1 MRKKIVSIKSAGSWI
16 CLTVDESTAFGRS
29 YLILYLRGD
38 VTGEGE
44 TENIFLDLI
53 ELEEGT
59 TADAIYKALKKSL
72 LEADLDDAYLK
83 SHLICITTDGASVMT
98 GRQSGL
104 ITRLKKDYPLLESI
118 HCLAHRLELS
128 VSDALKS
135 VTGCNH
141 FEIFISKLY
150 TLYHQSPKNARQLS
164 EAASQVNI
172 CLLKI
177 GQIFT
182 IRWVASSFVTL
193 QAVWRDFPALVAQ
206 MKKGAE
212 DGSRS
217 DVERKKFSGLLNR
230 LTCTGFVNDLA
241 TIKDVLRELQS
252 LSLKLQN
259 RSTSLMDA
267 TREIKMTIEVLKA
280 FKITPGKSMEKAEEA
295 LKVLKKLLT
304 ASKTYLASSSE
315 CERGFSVLNATAT
328 DARNRL
334 RVRSLSA
341 VLFIDIN
348 GPPLKMFDAYPYI
361 QSWLREKHCL
371 STASKT
377 GRRDKSAEK
386 IRPLWV
392 VLNNSE

>member
-1 MRKKIVSIKSAGSWI
+1 MMRKKSYTIWTRERREEPS
-16 CLTVDESTAFGRS
+16 LTFLKVDESTAFGRS

-150 TLYHQSPKNARQLS
+150 TLHHQSPKNARQLS
-164 EAASQVNI
+164 EAASQ
-172 CLLKI
+172 
-177 GQIFT
+177 
-182 IRWVASSFVTL
+182 R
-193 QAVWRDFPALVAQ
+193 
-206 MKKGAE
+206 
-212 DGSRS
+212 
-217 DVERKKFSGLLNR
+217 
-230 LTCTGFVNDLA
+230 
-241 TIKDVLRELQS
+241 
-252 LSLKLQN
+252 
-259 RSTSLMDA
+259 
-267 TREIKMTIEVLKA
+267 
-280 FKITPGKSMEKAEEA
+280 
-295 LKVLKKLLT
+295 
-304 ASKTYLASSSE
+304 
-315 CERGFSVLNATAT
+315 
-328 DARNRL
+328 
-334 RVRSLSA
+334 
-341 VLFIDIN
+341 
-348 GPPLKMFDAYPYI
+348 
-361 QSWLREKHCL
+361 
-371 STASKT
+371 
-377 GRRDKSAEK
+377 
-386 IRPLWV
+386 
-392 VLNNSE
+392 

>member
-1 MRKKIVSIKSAGSWI
+1 
-16 CLTVDESTAFGRS
+16 
-29 YLILYLRGD
+29 
-38 VTGEGE
+38 
-44 TENIFLDLI
+44 
-53 ELEEGT
+53 
-59 TADAIYKALKKSL
+59 
-72 LEADLDDAYLK
+72 
-83 SHLICITTDGASVMT
+83 MT

-128 VSDALKS
+128 
-135 VTGCNH
+135 
-141 FEIFISKLY
+141 
-150 TLYHQSPKNARQLS
+150 
-164 EAASQVNI
+164 
-172 CLLKI
+172 
-177 GQIFT
+177 
-182 IRWVASSFVTL
+182 
-193 QAVWRDFPALVAQ
+193 
-206 MKKGAE
+206 
-212 DGSRS
+212 
-217 DVERKKFSGLLNR
+217 
-230 LTCTGFVNDLA
+230 
-241 TIKDVLRELQS
+241 
-252 LSLKLQN
+252 N

-295 LKVLKKLLT
+295 LKVGEFKRVPLRSSKENVNRLQFLQAIIDSLSSRMPDTKLTKIITPLDPLSWPKSRESLILFGEKEIHDLAKMLEVPSREAVEDFRNWKLNNDQNGKVLKKLLT